1 MRIVLNYM
9 FSYFR
14 SFSHD
19 ILVVLS
25 HRIPPIAIYV
35 SSGHSASASFGKGER
50 VGKESNKKAWKGERA
65 VKKVISLT
73 QIPLCTFFL

>member
-1 MRIVLNYM
+1 M

-35 SSGHSASASFGKGER
+35 SSGHSASVSFGKGE
-50 VGKESNKKAWKGERA
+50 GEDEESNKKA
-65 VKKVISLT
+65 
-73 QIPLCTFFL
+73 

>member
-1 MRIVLNYM
+1 MRIVLNYT

-19 ILVVLS
+19 ILMILS

-35 SSGHSASASFGKGER
+35 SSGHSASASFGKGEGVDEER
-50 VGKESNKKAWKGERA
+50 NKKA
-65 VKKVISLT
+65 
-73 QIPLCTFFL
+73 